1 MINWFDF
8 PKLSNNP
15 EWEHEFLK
23 GNTNLHE
30 YKKHEFSRT
39 YYPICLIFSKT
50 QFVLIRLISENSW
63 TN

>member
-23 GNTNLHE
+23 GNTNFRE
-30 YKKHEFSRT
+30 YKKHEFSR
-39 YYPICLIFSKT
+39 IFKW
-50 QFVLIRLISENSW
+50 N
-63 TN
+63 TNLYEFYKKHEFSRTFT